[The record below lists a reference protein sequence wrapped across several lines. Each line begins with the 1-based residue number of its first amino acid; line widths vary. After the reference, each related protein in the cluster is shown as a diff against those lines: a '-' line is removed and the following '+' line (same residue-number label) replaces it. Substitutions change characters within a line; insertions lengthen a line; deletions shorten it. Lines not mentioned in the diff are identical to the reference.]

1 MAAGACINDLEQSLD
16 RTWVGRSFET
26 GQVTKFNTLDDY
38 KTYTRSLEQQGR
50 YCPDTEAKYTQGYKP
65 GKNTTASGFL
75 QFQARDPVTQAK
87 YSAMS
92 PEWEGIESSEAA
104 IARGDYDLDRAE
116 RTRQDLRAKK
126 PQPVV
131 QLPQAPP
138 KEPERNC
145 SIQ

>member
-16 RTWVGRSFET
+16 RTWVGRSFKTGET
-26 GQVTKFNTLDDY
+26 VKFNTLDDY
-38 KTYTRSLEQQGR
+38 NRYTKSLERQGI

-65 GKNTTASGFL
+65 GKNMTASGFL
-75 QFQARDPVTQAK
+75 EFQVRDPVTQSK

-92 PEWEGIESSEAA
+92 PGWEGVESSETA

-116 RTRQDLRAKK
+116 KTRQDLRAKG
-126 PQPVV
+126 PQPVL
-131 QLPQAPP
+131 QMPQGPQP
-138 KEPERNC
+138 EPQWNC